1 MIYVYSKFKI
11 VPFLNNF
18 KNQNLQYHN
27 ITYKSVNLKLSVS
40 PFQLFHI
47 IEILKFSKHI
57 IYKSLTKRLVKTMKA
72 LSLLICVVSLPSLT
86 TSTNRTLR
94 FSSQPQFTLHKWR
107 KLKPKRCSSSKNS
120 LRKWQA
126 KDLMT
131 KDQDHKTELL
141 LLLLRVSTKMMVQ
154 TPQMDQ
160 KLPALLPS
168 SSFSLPS
175 NSLRI
180 R

>member
-1 MIYVYSKFKI
+1 
-11 VPFLNNF
+11 
-18 KNQNLQYHN
+18 
-27 ITYKSVNLKLSVS
+27 
-40 PFQLFHI
+40 
-47 IEILKFSKHI
+47 
-57 IYKSLTKRLVKTMKA
+57 MKA

-120 LRKWQA
+120 LRKWQN
-126 KDLMT
+126 LMP

-141 LLLLRVSTKMMVQ
+141 LLLKESTKMMVQ

-180 R
+180 RWTITTPSTTLSTVLEEHQDLREEKNQENTMSHLQLLLLLFMESLRPKSSWRTRLKHKTKPKLE

>member
-1 MIYVYSKFKI
+1 
-11 VPFLNNF
+11 
-18 KNQNLQYHN
+18 
-27 ITYKSVNLKLSVS
+27 
-40 PFQLFHI
+40 
-47 IEILKFSKHI
+47 
-57 IYKSLTKRLVKTMKA
+57 MKA

-120 LRKWQA
+120 LRKWHQ
-126 KDLMT
+126 DLMT

-141 LLLLRVSTKMMVQ
+141 LLLRVVSTKMMVQ

-168 SSFSLPS
+168 SSYSLPS

-180 R
+180 RWTITTPSTTLSTLLEENQDLTEEKNQENTKTHLQLLLLFLSLRPHSSWRTRSKHKTKPKLE

>member
-1 MIYVYSKFKI
+1 
-11 VPFLNNF
+11 
-18 KNQNLQYHN
+18 
-27 ITYKSVNLKLSVS
+27 
-40 PFQLFHI
+40 
-47 IEILKFSKHI
+47 
-57 IYKSLTKRLVKTMKA
+57 MKA

-94 FSSQPQFTLHKWR
+94 FSSQPQFALLKWSFQP
-107 KLKPKRCSSSKNS
+107 KPKRCSSSKNS
-120 LRKWQA
+120 LRKWQ
-126 KDLMT
+126 DLMT
-131 KDQDHKTELL
+131 KEDQDHKTEL

-154 TPQMDQ
+154 IPQMDQ

-180 R
+180 RWTITTPSTTLSTVLEEHQDLTEGKNQENTMTHLQLLLLLFLSLRPKSSWRTRSKHKTKPKLE